1 MNKRSGR
8 CQREI
13 FRTNQNQEE
22 EAHLHVHESG
32 KHTSVDE
39 TEKSHKWILTAQLS
53 VENDEKTPWKEKVK
67 EIGAK
72 EKGVKFTKRIVQFK

>member
-1 MNKRSGR
+1 
-8 CQREI
+8 
-13 FRTNQNQEE
+13 
-22 EAHLHVHESG
+22 
-32 KHTSVDE
+32 
-39 TEKSHKWILTAQLS
+39 